1 MHTDSNL
8 VLINREMATAAVVHV
23 HVGPVHGPLGMGLSP
38 WTYERLVR
46 EVLIDQD
53 TTIEWCKDVGLLA
66 RSMACHGC
74 GGDMR
79 WEATTEAKVDG
90 YRLDVLVYQPFTLLS

>member
-1 MHTDSNL
+1 MSTLDSNL
-8 VLINREMATAAVVHV
+8 VKQAEMATAAAT
-23 HVGPVHGPLGMGLSP
+23 GPVHGPLGMGLSP

-46 EVLIDQD
+46 EVLIDRD

-66 RSMACHGC
+66 RSMTCHGC

>member
-1 MHTDSNL
+1 
-8 VLINREMATAAVVHV
+8 MATAAA
-23 HVGPVHGPLGMGLSP
+23 VGPVHGPLGMGLSP
-38 WTYERLVR
+38 WTYERLIR

-53 TTIEWCKDVGLLA
+53 TTIEWYKDAMVGLLA
-66 RSMACHGC
+66 CSMACHGC

-90 YRLDVLVYQPFTLLS
+90 CRLDVPVYQPFTLLF

>member
-8 VLINREMATAAVVHV
+8 VLINREMATAAAA
-23 HVGPVHGPLGMGLSP
+23 GPVHGPLGMGLSP

-90 YRLDVLVYQPFTLLS
+90 CRLDVLVYQPFTLLF

>member
-1 MHTDSNL
+1 MHTDS
-8 VLINREMATAAVVHV
+8 IREMATAASAWSIR
-23 HVGPVHGPLGMGLSP
+23 HGPIS
-38 WTYERLVR
+38 VDIR

-90 YRLDVLVYQPFTLLS
+90 CRLDVLVYQPFTLLF